1 MQTATPTRWRTV
13 DIVVA
18 SIIAVAFAA
27 VFYAWNNLW
36 NALDGWAL
44 PWRAVIYGIWL
55 VPGVLGP
62 LVIRKPGAGLYTEVV
77 AASVSALFGS
87 AWGLT
92 VVVSGLVQG
101 IGGEFGFALTGYRS
115 YRLGN
120 ALLAGALAGG
130 GAALFDLAVYY
141 GDTFTAAQKWT
152 YAGLVVASGAIVAG
166 AGSWALQRSL
176 TATGVLDRFPSGRER
191 VAV

>member
-1 MQTATPTRWRTV
+1 MQTRWRTV

-36 NALDGWAL
+36 NVLDGWAL

-62 LVIRKPGAGLYTEVV
+62 LVIRKPGAGLYTEMV

-87 AWGLT
+87 SWGIM

-101 IGGEFGFALTGYRS
+101 IGGEFGFALTGYRG

-130 GAALFDLAVYY
+130 GAALFDLANYY
-141 GDTFTAAQKWT
+141 GDVFTATQKWT
-152 YAGLVVASGAIVAG
+152 YAGLVVLSGAVVAG

-176 TATGVLDRFPSGRER
+176 SKTGVLDRFPSGRER